1 MTIIERIKHTRHS
14 RPEAMTLVEHLAEL
28 RRRVIVT
35 VAFFAVAGT
44 LCFIIYPQI
53 LHFLQEPY
61 CHISRSC
68 KLYVTGPLDGLSIRA
83 EIAIYGGALLTLPV
97 ALYEAWRFV
106 TPGLKANEKRYA
118 IPFVIA
124 SVLLFCVGALI
135 AYLTFPHALGWLKSI
150 GGPSLREIYSPTSY
164 LGLILALMAIFGIC
178 FEFPVVLVALEL
190 AGVLSPAKLSR
201 WRRLSAFLIV
211 AFAAVITPSSDPFSM
226 FALALPLYFFY
237 EISIII
243 GRLIARSK
251 RKTLASKAQEK
262 VSD

>member
-1 MTIIERIKHTRHS
+1 MTIIERIKHVRRS

-28 RRRVIVT
+28 RHRVIVT
-35 VAFFAVAGT
+35 VAFFAVTAT
-44 LCFIIYPQI
+44 ACFILYPQI

-61 CHISRSC
+61 CQVTKSC
-68 KLYVTGPLDGLSIRA
+68 KLYVTGPLDGLSIRV
-83 EIAIYGGALLTLPV
+83 EIAVYGGALLALPV
-97 ALYEAWRFV
+97 ALYETWRFI

-118 IPFVIA
+118 IPFVLA
-124 SVLLFCVGALI
+124 SVLLFCIGALI

-190 AGVLSPAKLSR
+190 AGVLSPAKLSH

-211 AFAAVITPSSDPFSM
+211 AFAAIITPSSDPFSM
-226 FALALPLYFFY
+226 FALAVPLYFFY
-237 EISIII
+237 EVSIVI
-243 GRLIARSK
+243 GKLIARRR
-251 RKTLASKAQEK
+251 RKAAAAKLQA
-262 VSD
+262 